1 MNLSVARDSL
11 AIEQSIEEEI
21 EENESSNNVNPPN
34 SEFMYQ
40 TKLTDKQANEIKL
53 DQVEDDDL
61 EDSSNEISSAF
72 ELVLK
77 NVANLK
83 QK

>member
-1 MNLSVARDSL
+1 
-11 AIEQSIEEEI
+11 
-21 EENESSNNVNPPN
+21 
-34 SEFMYQ
+34 MYQ